1 MYFGF
6 CPASTR
12 KQKFVTKTVK
22 HIPIRPCKDFCPFY
36 LNCDAPH
43 ATDMV
48 KFWLE
53 EGGVVG
59 KDCQQ

>member
-48 KFWLE
+48 KF
-53 EGGVVG
+53 
-59 KDCQQ
+59 